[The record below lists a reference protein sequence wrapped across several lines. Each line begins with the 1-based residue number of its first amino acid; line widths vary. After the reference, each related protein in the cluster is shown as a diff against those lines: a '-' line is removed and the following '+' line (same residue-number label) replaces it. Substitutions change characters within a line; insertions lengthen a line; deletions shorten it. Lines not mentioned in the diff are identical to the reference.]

1 MGCFT
6 TSVSTTIFLVAFLIG
21 HARAQN
27 RAENPA
33 AEFLPPNVELR
44 EPDTLLPQAPSQSK
58 KEKEKEEEKKA
69 EQDEQ
74 SQRVL
79 GMPRF
84 GTTDRMDARPLST
97 ESKFRLFGKLAFD
110 PVMIVVAGAQA
121 GLSQADGQFKG
132 YGQGAAGYGRRFGA
146 ALGDHV
152 SNTVFSDFLYP
163 TVFKH
168 DPRYF
173 RLGHG
178 GFRKRFGYSV
188 LQVIECHTDGG
199 GRGFNISNVLGALS
213 SGGLSNAYYPAADR
227 GFKLTMSRS
236 GLALAY
242 GGAGNLLSEFW
253 PDIQRKI
260 FKNK

>member
-1 MGCFT
+1 
-6 TSVSTTIFLVAFLIG
+6 VRSTILLVALLIG

-27 RAENPA
+27 TTENPA
-33 AEFLPPNVELR
+33 SESLLASVEMR
-44 EPDTLLPQAPSQSK
+44 EPGPLLPQAPSQSK
-58 KEKEKEEEKKA
+58 KEEEKKA
-69 EQDEQ
+69 EQEEQ
-74 SQRVL
+74 AQRVL

-84 GTTDRMDARPLST
+84 GTTDRMDARPLT
-97 ESKFRLFGKLAFD
+97 PAGKFGLFAKLAFD
-110 PVMIVVAGAQA
+110 PVMILVAGAQA
-121 GLSQADGQFKG
+121 GLSQADDQFQG

-146 ALGDHV
+146 AFGDHV
-152 SNTVFSDFLYP
+152 SNTFFSDFLYP

-178 GFRKRFGYSV
+178 SFGKRIGYSL
-188 LQVIECHTDGG
+188 LQVIDCHTDRG
-199 GRGFNISNVLGALS
+199 GRTFNVSNVLGALS

-227 GFKLTMSRS
+227 GLKLTMSRG
-236 GLALAY
+236 GLAVAY